1 MPWPQDKLDVLVE
14 LGIDGQWTPS
24 AQDVYGHDR
33 ASIEITRGRSNLA
46 SRLEA
51 GRCSLQ
57 FNNRDGKYSPRNP
70 RSPYFGKIGR
80 NTPLRVWARGDKPY
94 LWIPGSPGQRARVA
108 SSPSLDVTEDLDVR
122 IELSLD
128 NIPTQGELYEPQL
141 NELVGRYNATGTP
154 GNRSWR
160 LAIEKAGTPDLTWS
174 TTGDDFHE
182 VWAAGHPVPY
192 FAGQRFALRATLDV
206 DNGSGGHTVTFYT
219 APTID
224 GPWTMLGDPIT
235 NAGVTSI
242 HPPGDASLE
251 IGDIN
256 TIYFAPGQGRYY
268 ALQLRDGID
277 GPLLADPDFTAQA
290 DYSPEFTDGVGNLW
304 QMVGGALIEPYYRR
318 FVGEVS
324 EWPQRWQGG
333 GVDAWT
339 DIEAAGALRRYRQGA
354 KPLQSTLRRR
364 IPSGGDQL
372 APLSYWPMEEG
383 RDATQAYSPL
393 PGVGPLHTTGL
404 NWDSDSSLF
413 GSDSLPTLGKGA
425 SLRGNIGP
433 GFIQGGWT
441 VDMSYQLDKLP
452 DTEMQMMRVLI
463 AGGPVALAKVLVSAG
478 GIRVVGYDSD
488 NNIVADVTLTDP
500 GALAAFTGGW
510 NRLQFASAVSG
521 DRTYLVAHWRNVIT
535 GVRWF
540 AATSYAGGPGV
551 ISSLA
556 TYFGGDL
563 QGMAIGHIGMWGI
576 GSTVTSTSP
585 LAISPGI
592 TYFDDADDAFES
604 ESAVSRLIRLAEEE
618 DLLLSVKDGPGESE
632 HLGPQQVATLLDNVQ
647 DAADA
652 DGGLLLEQRETLG
665 FQYRQ
670 RETLYNRP
678 PALVLDYTVTGEVEH
693 PFEPVDDDSELANDR
708 TVTRRGGSSG
718 RAALE
723 TGPLSVQAPPQG
735 VGVYDDSV
743 TLSLAS
749 DAQAAQ
755 IAGWRLHLGT
765 VDEARYPRVTINLR
779 TAPQLIEPV
788 MSLDVGDIIQVIN
801 LPEFLPPGP
810 VLLRVEGYTETINA
824 FDWKITFNCSPASP
838 WTVGTVAPDDP
849 AEAGT
854 DGANRADTSG
864 SELSADAAAADTV
877 LVVHTPQDGQV
888 SHAVWTEDPAETPFD
903 LSVAGET
910 VRVNTTGGLAQ
921 DDFTRTVTGGW
932 GTSTSGHVY
941 SSAGSAAANWSVDGA
956 RGLFRLD
963 ADAEH
968 FRAQLMTAEVRNIQ
982 QHVTLSVDA
991 LTSGGFTPG
1000 VVMRHVDT
1008 PNNYQARVH
1017 FLSSGGLSVS
1027 LWRGTAQV
1035 GSTTATGLSYGPGTR
1050 VHLRAQVVEHTVS
1063 ARVWIDGTP
1072 EPDTWAIVGTVTDSP
1087 IEQGGYGC
1095 LMTGFNT
1102 NTDSGFPCYFD
1113 DYQVARTAA
1122 VAPLVWDTFGR
1133 TLPVVY
1139 LSDTF
1144 ERTVTGGWGTADSG
1158 QAWTVEAGDAAT
1170 FNVSGGTARQDLSDT
1185 GSHTTISGMTPVAD
1199 VDATVTM
1206 TFPAVAAGAA
1216 YTTGLIL
1223 RHQDPSTYYHVR
1235 AIAFTNT
1242 MGLWLTKVTTAGQ
1255 SDITTDTYLGAYTA
1269 GQQWTLR
1276 ARLQGATLEAKMWP
1290 TLDAE
1295 PDGWQV
1301 TGTDSEITGPGIA
1314 GVRSYLGAGNT
1325 NTKPVTM
1332 QFDEL
1337 HVTGLD
1343 KWGTSASGDVWRTS
1357 GGSVADFAVSGGTGQ
1372 ITLTDP
1378 ITSVRFAEQL
1388 VDATD
1393 CEVLMCLSVD
1403 QTASGGDLLAG
1414 ALLRGAG
1421 AVFYWCD
1428 VVFGADNSIGI
1439 EVRNVVTIEGARV
1452 ITRWTYAPGDRVWLR
1467 ARVVGAGRVLG
1478 RVWLDGDPEPGDWHV
1493 DRTLTTG
1500 LSASGSV
1507 GVAAAGTGTNTNP
1520 TVSVHSFRIVDPQTM
1535 TVTRAVNGVVKDQL
1549 AGADVRLAQPAVAA
1563 L

>member
-108 SSPSLDVTEDLDVR
+108 SSPVLDVTEDLDVR

-141 NELVGRYNATGTP
+141 NEIVGRYNATGTP

-182 VWAAGHPVPY
+182 VWADGHPVPY

-206 DNGSGGHTVTFYT
+206 DNGQGGHTVTFYT

-235 NAGVTSI
+235 NDGVTSI

-488 NNIVADVTLTDP
+488 NNIVADVTLTDS

-665 FQYRQ
+665 LQYRQ

-718 RAALE
+718 RAVLE

-910 VRVNTTGGLAQ
+910 VRVA
-921 DDFTRTVTGGW
+921 
-932 GTSTSGHVY
+932 SC
-941 SSAGSAAANWSVDGA
+941 
-956 RGLFRLD
+956 
-963 ADAEH
+963 E
-968 FRAQLMTAEVRNIQ
+968 
-982 QHVTLSVDA
+982 
-991 LTSGGFTPG
+991 P
-1000 VVMRHVDT
+1000 
-1008 PNNYQARVH
+1008 
-1017 FLSSGGLSVS
+1017 
-1027 LWRGTAQV
+1027 
-1035 GSTTATGLSYGPGTR
+1035 
-1050 VHLRAQVVEHTVS
+1050 
-1063 ARVWIDGTP
+1063 RVWD
-1072 EPDTWAIVGTVTDSP
+1072 A
-1087 IEQGGYGC
+1087 
-1095 LMTGFNT
+1095 
-1102 NTDSGFPCYFD
+1102 
-1113 DYQVARTAA
+1113 
-1122 VAPLVWDTFGR
+1122 FGR
-1133 TLPVVY
+1133 TLPDVY
-1139 LSDTF
+1139 LTDTF
-1144 ERTVTGGWGTADSG
+1144 ERTVTGGWGTADTG
-1158 QAWTVEAGDAAT
+1158 QAWTVESGDAAT
-1170 FNVSGGTARQDLSDT
+1170 FNVTGGTARQDLSDT

-1199 VDATVTM
+1199 ADATVTM

-1216 YTTGLIL
+1216 YTTGLVL
-1223 RHQDPSTYYHVR
+1223 RHQDATTFYHVR

-1242 MGLWLTKVTTAGQ
+1242 MGLWLTKVTPAGQ
-1255 SDITTDTYLGAYTA
+1255 FDVTPDTYLGAYTA

-1276 ARLQGATLEAKMWP
+1276 ARIQGDQLQAKMWP
-1290 TLDAE
+1290 TTDAE

-1301 TGTDSEITGPGIA
+1301 TGTDNEITGPGVA
-1314 GVRSYLGAGNT
+1314 GIRSYLGAGNT

-1343 KWGTSASGDVWRTS
+1343 KWGTSTSGDTWATS
-1357 GGSVADFAVSGGTGQ
+1357 GGSVADFFTTPGAGQ
-1372 ITLTDP
+1372 IVLSAP

-1388 VDATD
+1388 VDAAD
-1393 CEVLMCLSVD
+1393 CELLMCLSVD

-1414 ALLRGAG
+1414 ALLRGNS

-1428 VVFGADNSIGI
+1428 VVFGADSTVGI

-1452 ITRWTYAPGDRVWLR
+1452 ITPWSYAPGDKVWLR
-1467 ARVVGAGRVLG
+1467 ARVVGDGRVLG
-1478 RVWLDGDPEPGDWHV
+1478 RAWPDGQAEPGDWHV
-1493 DRTLTTG
+1493 DRTLSTG
-1500 LSASGSV
+1500 LSPSGSV